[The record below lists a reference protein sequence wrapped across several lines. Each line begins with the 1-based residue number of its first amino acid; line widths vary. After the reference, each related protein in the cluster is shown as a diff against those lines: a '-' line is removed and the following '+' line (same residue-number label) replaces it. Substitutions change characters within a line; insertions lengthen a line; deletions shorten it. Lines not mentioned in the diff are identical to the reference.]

1 VRAYTSTTRP
11 PVTSAAPGRSKLSA
25 RASRLSA
32 SNSGVSAKAPI
43 PTGTLTKKIHS
54 QGLLQGLVEV
64 TALQRVIAGE
74 NLLGDRERPIGELG
88 LTI

>member
-1 VRAYTSTTRP
+1 
-11 PVTSAAPGRSKLSA
+11 
-25 RASRLSA
+25 
-32 SNSGVSAKAPI
+32 
-43 PTGTLTKKIHS
+43 LTKKIHS